1 MLSIGE
7 RVLVK
12 IEGRLCEGT
21 VVSVDSSGSLEV
33 QKPCADVIV
42 KLGDGTEELIKH
54 VPIEALQKIS

>member
-1 MLSIGE
+1 MPNIGE
-7 RVLVK
+7 RVLVE

-42 KLGDGTEELIKH
+42 RLGDGTERLVKH
-54 VPIEALQKIS
+54 VPIEDLR